1 MDIANKLCEAL
12 ANVFLELNIE
22 AQSDITIRSATAKKF
37 GDYQVN
43 CIMQIASRLKTPPL
57 LLADRV
63 AACLKKAP
71 ALAGM
76 VAKVD
81 VVPPGFIN
89 IFLSDNALALML
101 EAALADERL
110 GVAKEAPQTVVVDYS
125 SPNVAKEMHVGHLRS
140 TIIGDAVVRT
150 LRFLGHRVIRANH
163 IGDWGTQFGMLIA
176 LLEERQQE
184 SDGSLSGL
192 EAFYREAKRRDE
204 TDAAFSARAREY
216 VVRLQ
221 QGDAHCRA
229 LWKQL
234 VQITMEQNQHTYQ
247 RLNVTLTPQ
256 DIMGESLYNP
266 MLPGIVGDLLARGIA
281 EESRGAV
288 VVYLPEYQN
297 KEGEPMGVIIRKKD
311 GAYLYTTTDI
321 ACAKYRYETLH
332 ADRMLYYIDA
342 RQHQHLMQA
351 WAIVRRAGY
360 VPPEVPMEH
369 HMFGVML
376 DKSGRPFKTREGG
389 TVKLSDLLDEA
400 VFRAGQLVSVRAPH
414 LDPAEQ
420 HYLANVIGIGAVKY
434 ADLSK
439 NRTTDY
445 VFDWDNMLSFEGNTA
460 PYIQYA
466 HARIASILRRLQ
478 VEQVSGP
485 LVISNEKE
493 RDLALRLVQFEET
506 LRRVARDGTPHVLC
520 AWLYDLAG
528 AFSSFYAACPV
539 INAQAPAQTASR
551 LKLAALTART
561 LKAGLN
567 LLGIEAPERM

>member
-1 MDIANKLCEAL
+1 MDIKKQLTESLLSAFNE
-12 ANVFLELNIE
+12 LEIIPQGE
-22 AQSDITIRSATAKKF
+22 ITIRPSSAKKF

-43 CIMQIASRLKTPPL
+43 CIMQIASQLKVAPME
-57 LLADRV
+57 LAQRV
-63 AACLKKAP
+63 ASQLEASPKISSFVGKIEVL
-71 ALAGM
+71 
-76 VAKVD
+76 
-81 VVPPGFIN
+81 PPGFIN
-89 IFLSDNALALML
+89 LFLDDTKLAALL
-101 EAALADERL
+101 ESALADERL
-110 GVAKEAPQTVVVDYS
+110 SVAKVTPQTIVVDYS

-140 TIIGDAVVRT
+140 SIIGDAVVRT
-150 LRFLGHRVIRANH
+150 LSFLGHNVIRANH

-176 LLEERQQE
+176 LLEESQHD
-184 SDGSLSGL
+184 SSISLSGL

-204 TDAAFSARAREY
+204 SDPVFSAKAREY
-216 VVRLQ
+216 VVKLQ
-221 QGDAHCRA
+221 QGDAHCRT

-234 VQITMEQNQHTYQ
+234 VQVTMEQNQHTYQ

-266 MLPGIVGDLLARGIA
+266 MLPEIVSDLLKRGIA

-297 KEGEPMGVIIRKKD
+297 KEGEPMGVIIQKQD

-351 WAIVRRAGY
+351 WAIVRKAGY
-360 VPPEVPMEH
+360 VPAEIPMEH

-376 DKSGRPFKTREGG
+376 DKSGKPFKTREGG

-400 VFRAGQLVSVRAPH
+400 VFRASQVVAAKSPH
-414 LDPAEQ
+414 LNAEQ
-420 HYLANVIGIGAVKY
+420 QRYLSNAIGIGAVKY

-445 VFDWDNMLSFEGNTA
+445 VFDWDSMLSFEGNTA

-466 HARIASILRRLQ
+466 YARISSLFRRASST
-478 VEQVSGP
+478 QVSGP
-485 LVISNEKE
+485 LTLSDEKE
-493 RDLALRLVQFEET
+493 RDLAIRLVQFEET
-506 LRRVARDGTPHVLC
+506 LQRVARDGTPHMMC
-520 AWLYDLAG
+520 AYLYDLAG
-528 AFSSFYAACPV
+528 AFSTFYAACP
-539 INAQAPAQTASR
+539 ILNAQDPAQTASR
-551 LKLAALTART
+551 LKLAELTART

-567 LLGIEAPERM
+567 TLGIETPEQM

>member
-1 MDIANKLCEAL
+1 MDIKSKLITAL
-12 ANVFLELNIE
+12 TRAFEEL
-22 AQSDITIRSATAKKF
+22 DITPPGDISIRPAAAKKF

-43 CIMQIASRLKTPPL
+43 CIMQLASRLQIPPL
-57 LLADRV
+57 PLATRLAEYLKNMPMISDLV
-63 AACLKKAP
+63 ADIE
-71 ALAGM
+71 
-76 VAKVD
+76 VA
-81 VVPPGFIN
+81 PPGFIN
-89 IFLSDNALALML
+89 IFLNDRALENML
-101 EAALADERL
+101 EHALTDRRL
-110 GVAKEAPQTVVVDYS
+110 GVGKEAAQRVVVDYS

-150 LRFLGHRVIRANH
+150 LKFLGHDVIRANH

-184 SDGSLSGL
+184 SESSLSGL

-204 TDAAFSARAREY
+204 SDPQFSAKAREY
-216 VVRLQ
+216 VVKLQ
-221 QGDAHCRA
+221 QGDDHCRT

-234 VQITMEQNQHTYQ
+234 VRITMEQNQHTYQ

-266 MLPGIVGDLLARGIA
+266 MLPDIVDDLLTRGIA
-281 EESRGAV
+281 KESRGAV

-351 WAIVRRAGY
+351 WAIVRMAGY
-360 VPPEVPMEH
+360 VPPEISMEH

-376 DKSGRPFKTREGG
+376 DKSGKPFKTREGG
-389 TVKLSDLLDEA
+389 TVKLADLLDEA
-400 VFRAGQLVSVRAPH
+400 VFRAGQVISAKSPH
-414 LDPAEQ
+414 LDASEQ
-420 HYLANVIGIGAVKY
+420 GYLANAIGIGAVKY

-445 VFDWDNMLSFEGNTA
+445 VFDWDTMLSFEGNTA

-466 HARIASILRRLQ
+466 YARIASILRR
-478 VEQVSGP
+478 VGAERVSGP
-485 LVISNEKE
+485 LCINNIRE
-493 RDLALRLVQFEET
+493 RDLAVRLLQFEET
-506 LRRVARDGTPHVLC
+506 LHRVARDGTPHLLC
-520 AWLYDLAG
+520 GWLYDLAG
-528 AFSSFYAACPV
+528 AFSTFYAACP
-539 INAQAPAQTASR
+539 ILNAQDPAQTASR
-551 LKLAALTART
+551 LKLAELTART
-561 LKAGLN
+561 LKTGLN
-567 LLGIEAPERM
+567 MLGIEAPERM

>member
-1 MDIANKLCEAL
+1 MDIKKKLTDAL
-12 ANVFLELNIE
+12 ADVFAELKITPE
-22 AQSDITIRSATAKKF
+22 IDITIRSSSMKKF
-37 GDYQVN
+37 GDYQIN
-43 CIMQIASRLKTPPL
+43 CIMQIASQLKISQLSLAKRIAEHLKETPIYKH
-57 LLADRV
+57 AVSHIEVV
-63 AACLKKAP
+63 A
-71 ALAGM
+71 
-76 VAKVD
+76 
-81 VVPPGFIN
+81 PGFIN
-89 IFLSDNALALML
+89 LFLNDDALAEML
-101 EAALADERL
+101 EAALADDRL
-110 GVAKEAPQTVVVDYS
+110 SVEKVNSKTIVVDYS

-150 LRFLGHRVIRANH
+150 LNFLGHHVIRANH

-176 LLEERQQE
+176 LLEEQQHE
-184 SDGSLSGL
+184 SSRSLSGL

-204 TDAAFSARAREY
+204 TDSAFSKKAREY
-216 VVRLQ
+216 VVKLQ

-234 VQITMEQNQHTYQ
+234 VHITMEQNQRTYQ
-247 RLNVTLTPQ
+247 RLNVTLGPQ
-256 DIMGESLYNP
+256 DIMGESLYNS
-266 MLPGIVGDLLARGIA
+266 MLPGIVDDLLTRGIA
-281 EESRGAV
+281 EKSRGAV

-297 KEGEPMGVIIRKKD
+297 KEGESMGVIIRKKD

-351 WAIVRRAGY
+351 WAIVRKAGY
-360 VPPEVPMEH
+360 VPPEVSLEH

-376 DKSGRPFKTREGG
+376 DKSGKPFKTREGG

-400 VFRAGQLVSVRAPH
+400 VFRAAQIVSAKSPH
-414 LDPAEQ
+414 LDAGEQ
-420 HYLANVIGIGAVKY
+420 RYLANAIGIGAVKY

-466 HARIASILRRLQ
+466 FARIASILRR
-478 VEQVSGP
+478 VTTDRISGP
-485 LVISNEKE
+485 VVISNDKE
-493 RDLALRLVQFEET
+493 HTLAVKLLQFEET
-506 LRRVARDGTPHVLC
+506 LHRVAKDGTPHVMC

-528 AFSSFYAACPV
+528 AFSRFYTDCP
-539 INAQAPAQTASR
+539 ILNALEPAQTASR
-551 LKLAALTART
+551 LKLAELTART
-561 LKAGLN
+561 LKMGLTM
-567 LLGIEAPERM
+567 LGIDVPERM